1 MNVLFSVLLSFLSA
15 SATLDKSGHLMF
27 VEYSINEPT
36 KDEGVIYVDILFH
49 YKGQTYKVARHR
61 YPEPITSIVDTFP
74 WFSKDKWEGG
84 DLEVVAKR
92 ADGSVERSYIS
103 EQSIAIKDLGY
114 EPPKF
119 EHKMNSA
126 LVKIDDGPDPYAWRM
141 LGYDPGHTGYY
152 PFSLYP
158 PLDSLWMLPEWGH
171 PGSWITDVSAAA
183 GHDMLLIPKSASQW
197 NILTARD
204 IETGEII
211 WQRYVTAN
219 VMTTA
224 LSEGDSILFVGT
236 VIGYTPWKDT
246 TFYAL
251 DPFTGKFKWGK
262 SFKTVEYSPIVVDS
276 LVYVSS
282 LGLPAK
288 LACWNYEGDSIW
300 ALITWMTCSSPAF
313 NDGIVLHTGKDTL
326 HNIYEQDSILYA
338 RDWLKGE
345 LLWDFAGSGDIPNL
359 MGYNRKIVFSPFLDP
374 LYAVDVHTGNMIWV
388 SYLYNPI
395 ANVRVNSSF
404 SIVHWAYGQYCNDT
418 IVTMWFTINENT
430 GDSLWDTL
438 LIPPDTNSGRTTL
451 TLSSQDSLFWIT
463 NCSRIYVFHNHN
475 PLFVKDLPRSPAI
488 WPSWNFP
495 IFYRNYFIYAHE
507 DFLIVYRTDTSN
519 CRDSI
524 PSSGSTGVLYSP
536 DGQMI
541 FHFVVQKPS
550 PLSLHLYT
558 VDGRKVWELHEPLL
572 PAGTYNLNL
581 PELPHSG
588 VYILRYSFSNLTGA
602 ERFIYIKRK

>member
-27 VEYSINEPT
+27 VEYSINEST

-49 YKGQTYKVARHR
+49 YKGETYKVARHR

-92 ADGSVERSYIS
+92 ADGGVEKSYIS
-103 EQSIAIKDLGY
+103 EQSIAIRDLGY
-114 EPPKF
+114 EPPKS
-119 EHKMNSA
+119 EHEVNSA

-171 PGSWITDVSAAA
+171 PGSWIVMVSGAA
-183 GHDMLLIPKSASQW
+183 GHDMLFIPKSASQW

-204 IETGEII
+204 IETGEIV
-211 WQRYVTAN
+211 WQRRVTAN

-262 SFKTVEYSPIVVDS
+262 SFKTVQESPIVVDS
-276 LVYVSS
+276 LVYVPSY
-282 LGLPAK
+282 GLSRIF
-288 LACWNYEGDSIW
+288 CVTYSGDTLWSKW
-300 ALITWMTCSSPAF
+300 AGFPSPVF
-313 NDGIVLHTGKDTL
+313 SDGIVFHTAP
-326 HNIYEQDSILYA
+326 DSVLNA
-338 RDWLKGE
+338 RDWLTGE
-345 LLWDFAGSGDIPNL
+345 LLWNFAGRGEIPNL
-359 MGYNRKIVFSPFLDP
+359 TGYEAKIMFSPWFEP
-374 LYAVDVHTGNMIWV
+374 LYAVDVNTGKVIWTNWDYGLSSNAPLNAGFSKIYWGYGV
-388 SYLYNPI
+388 YIGDTIFTIFYTISSSDGVLLWNTLFPPADTNGGRITRIVIFQNGCLWIANKDILYILKMSRPDVLYSLPLPESPAQFSSWGFPI
-395 ANVRVNSSF
+395 A
-404 SIVHWAYGQYCNDT
+404 YK
-418 IVTMWFTINENT
+418 
-430 GDSLWDTL
+430 
-438 LIPPDTNSGRTTL
+438 
-451 TLSSQDSLFWIT
+451 
-463 NCSRIYVFHNHN
+463 NH
-475 PLFVKDLPRSPAI
+475 
-488 WPSWNFP
+488 
-495 IFYRNYFIYAHE
+495 YIYAHE
-507 DFLIVYRTDTSN
+507 DFLIVYRADTTN
-519 CRDSI
+519 CSDSL

-536 DGQMI
+536 EGQMV